1 MDDARNEMEVVD
13 PEAAK
18 KKVSQASSSGGIFMP
33 SDATAENFN
42 ILAHLKYLS
51 LNHQIAIAP
60 CWPRLFLGKSR

>member
-33 SDATAENFN
+33 RDAPAENFN
-42 ILAHLKYLS
+42 K
-51 LNHQIAIAP
+51 
-60 CWPRLFLGKSR
+60 